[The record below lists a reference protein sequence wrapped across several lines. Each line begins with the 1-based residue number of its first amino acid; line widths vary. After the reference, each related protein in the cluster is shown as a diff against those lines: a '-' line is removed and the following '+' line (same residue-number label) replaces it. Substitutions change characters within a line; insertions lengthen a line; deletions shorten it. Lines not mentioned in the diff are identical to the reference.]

1 MTKKNI
7 IQFNIEESKKNEE
20 SNLFKTEGII
30 TNIGVFDLEETLIAS
45 GYAMIE
51 EYDET
56 QVKLDSVE
64 LWIEKNSRN
73 KELIKDNKHFK
84 RALRL
89 SKAPLNSGHVSFAK
103 GIVVNMDITFSN
115 KAWIEFQRYHFADI
129 ITGMSTMH
137 RISKFDLTKAF
148 NEYVDGTIIHI
159 LMDLQKEYK
168 ENPTKENYLKLLY
181 STPSGLLMTN
191 RVTTN
196 YLQLMN
202 MYAQRHNHRLPE
214 WRQFCEELLEK
225 LPLFKELLIANGQ
238 IKEEK
243 LNDKKD
249 IGINPIIK
257 SENDFKIEI
266 TAKDLEKVDEI
277 MKGRKE

>member
-7 IQFNIEESKKNEE
+7 IQLNIEESNDFT
-20 SNLFKTEGII
+20 NFFKTEGII
-30 TNIGVFDLEETLIAS
+30 TNVGVFDLEETLIAS

-56 QVKLDSVE
+56 QAKLDSVE
-64 LWIEKNSRN
+64 LWIEKNSQN